1 MPILVATGGAAH
13 STVALT
19 FGAHLAAV
27 SQSELTVLTVVKREE
42 ERPKANAILES
53 TRFVLTPLCPQYKQ
67 IVRIG
72 HPAEEILAEAEE
84 TPYSMLVV
92 GEKQHHGLLT
102 RFILGSTALRVVEHA
117 PCPVVVV
124 KGQIGEVKRIL
135 LCDSGFST
143 DPLVDKV
150 ALQLPR
156 LLDGAESLTVLHV
169 MSQMSAGPGIDGHQ
183 LRADTGELIQE
194 HAVEGELLAH
204 DVNVLART
212 GHPAHPKVRHGR
224 VVDEVLAE
232 AREGD
237 YDLVIIGAH
246 RGSGWRRILLDD
258 IAHQLVVNLDRP
270 VLVAR

>member
-53 TRFVLTPLCPQYKQ
+53 TRFVLTPLCPHYKQ

-84 TPYSMLVV
+84 TRYSMLVV

-150 ALQLPR
+150 AQQLPR

-183 LRADTGELIQE
+183 LRADTGELIEE
-194 HAVEGELLAH
+194 HAVEGELLSH
-204 DVNVLART
+204 DVQVLAQT
-212 GHPAHPKVRHGR
+212 GHPAQPKVRHGR